1 MDVDMDMA
9 AGGIYTENAG
19 GTAGLKSR
27 AGRAKKARA
36 RPSRDPPREDDRH
49 RGQGDCSAP
58 RAALRDT
65 VQHGVPSPRP
75 LPTPVVGQ
83 LSVPLA
89 GDTWP
94 WLLGDPLILCEST
107 WERGTGFRAQPSL
120 HTRGFCPSASP
131 GQCARRGRLSQRF
144 LRPPE
149 LSLQVAFPARSQR
162 PGGASFSRSA
172 LAPAAGS
179 SEAGQVPRPGRRA
192 FDTWCHCPD
201 QATVQRDTSWWYCA
215 ACSWGLPY
223 T

>member
-9 AGGIYTENAG
+9 GGGIYTENAG

-36 RPSRDPPREDDRH
+36 RPSRDPHQEDDRH

-120 HTRGFCPSASP
+120 HTCGFCPSASP

-144 LRPPE
+144 PLPPE
-149 LSLQVAFPARSQR
+149 LSLQVAFPARSQP
-162 PGGASFSRSA
+162 PGGELFSRSA
-172 LAPAAGS
+172 L
-179 SEAGQVPRPGRRA
+179 VPRCRL
-192 FDTWCHCPD
+192 
-201 QATVQRDTSWWYCA
+201 Q
-215 ACSWGLPY
+215 
-223 T
+223 